1 MSTIIP
7 LLKDEATS
15 ALDSE
20 SESVVQEAL
29 DGILRRKE
37 GKMTTLIVAHRLSTI
52 QNVDCIIVLC
62 DGRIVES
69 GRHEVVRTLVLAPTE
84 HYISHSQHSS
94 IFLAAHEKEGHVLQS
109 CSDTNYQP

>member
-20 SESVVQEAL
+20 SEVVVQEAL

-52 QNVDCIIVLC
+52 QNVDCIIVVC

-69 GRHEVVRTLVLAPTE
+69 GRHEVVRTLVVAPTGTL
-84 HYISHSQHSS
+84 HLSLSTFIYLLGSS
-94 IFLAAHEKEGHVLQS
+94 
-109 CSDTNYQP
+109 